1 MKINKKK
8 FIYLISPL
16 KIKKSFY
23 SDLIKVFKTNKVSF
37 FQLRLK
43 KESFK
48 KKLIIGKKIKKICK
62 NFNVK
67 FLINDDVILTKKLKA
82 DGCHLGQK
90 DMNVLDARKIVGNK
104 IIGVTCHNS
113 IKFAKN
119 ALSEK
124 ADYLAFGA
132 FGLSKTKK
140 VKYKASINT
149 LKKVKKI
156 TNKPIVVIG
165 GINPNNYQKLLLN
178 NANFLAISGYIWKNK
193 KMKPA
198 EAINKFI

>member
-16 KIKKSFY
+16 RIKKSFY

-43 KESFK
+43 KNSFK
-48 KKLIIGKKIKKICK
+48 QKLIIGRKIKKICK
-62 NFNVK
+62 KFNVK
-67 FLINDDVILTKKLKA
+67 FLINDDVFLTKKLKA

-90 DMNVLDARKIVGNK
+90 DMNALDARKIIGNK

-113 IKFAKN
+113 IKLAKV
-119 ALSEK
+119 ALLKK

-132 FGLSKTKK
+132 FNLSKTKK

-149 LKKVKKI
+149 IKKAKKI

-165 GINPNNYQKLLLN
+165 GINSDNYQKLLLN

-193 KMKPA
+193 KYKPLQ
-198 EAINKFI
+198 AIKRLK